1 MSYLKDLFRFE
12 FESDSSSSYLV
23 LRNLEEDKLQ
33 KLQIEMIEQNPHVNI
48 VPLSLRVKNNEY
60 MIFYNITSKITLS
73 KLLKR
78 KNLKKDEFLDLL
90 ISICKTILD
99 CKNYY
104 AHDKNF
110 AIDEDMIYVNPANLD
125 ASLIYIPVNFQVSF
139 KDVFV
144 QFVKKLI
151 DDLVRIDECEDL
163 GFLQRIRIQLR
174 EDIFSIKEFINFLT
188 GFRYKTES
196 KFDSNRSI
204 SEEFAPENDT
214 KNKIV
219 QQKCTLI
226 KERDNSQEIKLP
238 KAAAG
243 DQKAAINIP
252 PSAGTN
258 KLKDQKPN
266 NTFIPVGV
274 NSSSSRDTA
283 LIYPKKSIYA
293 AIGLQALVIII
304 IAISIIG
311 VLKSKGQDFSIIL
324 GVAIVLAAVDF
335 LIMRNLF
342 DKNKM
347 IPANITESR
356 SFYIS
361 SKDNQNETR
370 TKEDGKGH
378 KEKHTG
384 NKEIYTGLGE
394 IECDA
399 VGRMLANDLGTEI
412 LYDNCKDDTV
422 ILKESQN
429 HPYLIGKNDGK
440 NMKIIINKD
449 SFLIGRLKSEVDCEI
464 NNTSISKIHTEIIKR
479 DGHFFIKDLNSSNG
493 TYVNSERIKSN
504 FEIEIKNHD
513 IIGIANLEFEFLVF
527 RS

>member
-23 LRNLEEDKLQ
+23 LRNLEEGNLQ
-33 KLQIEMIEQNPHVNI
+33 KLQIEMIEQNPHINI
-48 VPLSLRVKNNEY
+48 IPLSLRVKNNEY

-144 QFVKKLI
+144 EFVKKLI
-151 DDLVRIDECEDL
+151 DDLVRIDENEDL

-196 KFDSNRSI
+196 KSDSNRSH
-204 SEEFAPENDT
+204 SEEIAQ
-214 KNKIV
+214 KNNTQNNIV

-226 KERDNSQEIKLP
+226 KERDNSQEIKPP
-238 KAAAG
+238 KAAAA

-252 PSAGTN
+252 PSTGTN
-258 KLKDQKPN
+258 KLKDQKSN
-266 NTFIPVGV
+266 NTFIPAGV
-274 NSSSSRDTA
+274 NSSSSGDKA
-283 LIYPKKSIYA
+283 LIYPKKSIYT
-293 AIGLQALVIII
+293 AIGLQALVIMII
-304 IAISIIG
+304 VISMIG
-311 VLKSKGQDFSIIL
+311 VLKSKNQDFSIIL

-347 IPANITESR
+347 IPANI
-356 SFYIS
+356 
-361 SKDNQNETR
+361 KDNRSNYLGSKSNKNGPSP
-370 TKEDGKGH
+370 KENDIKS
-378 KEKHTG
+378 KNNDIKP
-384 NKEIYTGLGE
+384 KEIYTGLKE

-399 VGRMLANDLGTEI
+399 AKRMPVNDMGTEI

-422 ILKESQN
+422 ILKETPN
-429 HPYLIGKNDGK
+429 FPYLIGKNDGK

-464 NNTSISKIHTEIIKR
+464 NNTSVSKIHTEIIKR
-479 DGHFFIKDLNSSNG
+479 DGHIFIKDLNSSNG

-504 FEIEIKNHD
+504 FEVEIKKHD
-513 IIGIANLEFEFLVF
+513 IIGIANMEFEFLGV
-527 RS
+527 